1 MKDLAY
7 WLKGLLV
14 ASANGALL
22 GVGGSVVAP
31 EQINTKDGRA
41 ALVGVATFGAIQ
53 GAYLY
58 LKNPPKREGYKG
70 KERRKR

>member
-1 MKDLAY
+1 MNNLMY

-14 ASANGALL
+14 ATANGALL

-41 ALVGVATFGAIQ
+41 ALAGVATFGAIQ

-58 LKNPPKREGYKG
+58 LKNPPEKKGYKG
-70 KERRKR
+70 KNRRK

>member
-7 WLKGLLV
+7 WLKGLFM
-14 ASANGALL
+14 ATANGALL
-22 GVGGSVVAP
+22 GVGGSVIAP
-31 EQINTKDGRA
+31 EQINTKDGKA

-58 LKNPPKREGYKG
+58 LKNPPEKKKYVG
-70 KERRKR
+70 KNRRK